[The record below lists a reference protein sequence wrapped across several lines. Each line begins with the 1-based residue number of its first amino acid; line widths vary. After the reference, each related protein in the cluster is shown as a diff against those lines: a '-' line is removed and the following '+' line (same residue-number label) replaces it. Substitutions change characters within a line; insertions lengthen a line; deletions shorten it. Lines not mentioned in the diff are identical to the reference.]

1 VTWLGV
7 LVTIGRALVPAV
19 GVFFAAEGLGSIA
32 NGATRIMEGD
42 ESMDWRNSI
51 EFPLR
56 GLRIVAGILLAS
68 LAISSSMFVGA
79 GIIFVVEASLAI
91 GFRMDEVDFEK
102 DGKKPKIDGSY
113 GSNLRM
119 KFRFLRGLLGL
130 ILLEAGHLII

>member
-7 LVTIGRALVPAV
+7 LVAIGRALVPAI

-32 NGATRIMEGD
+32 NGATRIMEGN

-68 LAISSSMFVGA
+68 MAISSSMFVGA
-79 GIIFVVEASLAI
+79 GVIFVIEASLAI
-91 GFRMDEVDFEK
+91 GFRLDEIELETG
-102 DGKKPKIDGSY
+102 GKLPEIKGSY
-113 GSNLRM
+113 GGNFRM
-119 KFRFLRGLLGL
+119 KSRLVRGALGI
-130 ILLEAGHLII
+130 ILLEVGHFI

>member
-32 NGATRIMEGD
+32 NGATRIMEGN
-42 ESMDWRNSI
+42 ENMDWRNSI

-68 LAISSSMFVGA
+68 LAISPSMFVGA

-91 GFRMDEVDFEK
+91 GFRMDEIELETS
-102 DGKKPKIDGSY
+102 GRLPEIRGSY
-113 GSNLRM
+113 GSNFRM
-119 KFRFLRGLLGL
+119 KSRLLRGLLGI
-130 ILLEAGHLII
+130 ILLEIGHFI